1 MNRHRQALADEKAL
15 LLQQIALQRLDL
27 HREVMHTEQLCQ
39 RLDRSLGVLWR
50 LRRPLSARRR
60 DRRLCGAS
68 PFASHGW
75 RQTRRRPMERT
86 TPRSAH
92 LLSLIDPALPRHQ
105 RADTGHRPQ

>member
-50 LRRPLSARRR
+50 LRRPLSLLGGVIAVYAARH
-60 DRRLCGAS
+60 
-68 PFASHGW
+68 PFASHGG

-92 LLSLIDPALPRHQ
+92 LLSLIVPALPRH
-105 RADTGHRPQ
+105 

>member
-50 LRRPLSARRR
+50 LRRPLSLIGGVIAVYAARHPSRLMGGARRVVALWSALR
-60 DRRLCGAS
+60 LARRTFY
-68 PFASHGW
+68 P
-75 RQTRRRPMERT
+75 
-86 TPRSAH
+86 
-92 LLSLIDPALPRHQ
+92 
-105 RADTGHRPQ
+105 